1 MAPEQPSETR
11 LKTYRGSCHCGA
23 YIFDAKLPEASSINA
38 SECNCS
44 ICCRMASVWKFP
56 LRSSDIAFVKGD
68 PATLTCYA
76 FGNKAFTYKFCPKCG
91 ISLLVAGYV
100 QPPKEGEE
108 REPEIALSMRAIQ
121 QGQGLDI
128 WKMDLGS
135 MDGASFAPVYEPP
148 AYTGPEPKAEVEGG
162 KVYTGSCHCGAV
174 RVAVKTKPLDKTYEG
189 PIYECNCSICRRQ
202 GCLWIYPNKEQVEI
216 QGEENLGT
224 YTFGTH
230 ACGKTFC
237 KTCGVPVH
245 NQIYTL
251 TEEQLGKFSEDVR
264 NFISGAAHLK
274 PINIRLLNG
283 INTKELNVSRVDG
296 YSRPPVFVEP
306 QP

>member
-1 MAPEQPSETR
+1 MASEQPSETR

-44 ICCRMASVWKFP
+44 ICSRLGAIWKFP
-56 LRSSDIAFVKGD
+56 LRSADITFVKGD
-68 PATLTCYA
+68 PATLTGYA

-91 ISLLVAGYV
+91 VSLLVTGYL

-108 REPEIALSMRAIQ
+108 REPEIAVSLRAIQ

-128 WKMDLGS
+128 WKMDLGL
-135 MDGASFAPVYEPP
+135 
-148 AYTGPEPKAEVEGG
+148 
-162 KVYTGSCHCGAV
+162 
-174 RVAVKTKPLDKTYEG
+174 VAVKTKALDKTYEG
-189 PIYECNCSICRRQ
+189 PIYDCNCSICRRH
-202 GCLWIYPNKEQVEI
+202 GYIWIYPSKEQVEI
-216 QGEENLGT
+216 QGEENLGA
-224 YTFGTH
+224 YAFGTH
-230 ACGKTFC
+230 AWPKTFC

-245 NQIYTL
+245 NELQAL
-251 TEEQLGKFSEDVR
+251 TDEQLGKFSEDVR
-264 NFISGAAHLK
+264 NFILGHAHMK

>member
-1 MAPEQPSETR
+1 MTSEQPSEAR
-11 LKTYRGSCHCGA
+11 LKTYRGCCHCGA

-44 ICCRMASVWKFP
+44 ICSRLGAVWKFP
-56 LRSSDIAFVKGD
+56 LRSEDIAFVKGD
-68 PATLTCYA
+68 LATLTSYA
-76 FGNKAFTYKFCPKCG
+76 FGNKMITYKFCPKCG
-91 ISLLVAGYV
+91 VSLVGVGYL

-108 REPEIALSMRAIQ
+108 REPAIAVSLRAIQ

-128 WKMDLGS
+128 WKMDLGFV
-135 MDGASFAPVYEPP
+135 DGASFPPVYESPV
-148 AYTGPEPKAEVEGG
+148 YTGPEPKAEVEGG
-162 KVYTGSCHCGAV
+162 KLYTGSCHCGAV
-174 RVAVKTKPLDKTYEG
+174 RVAVKTKPLGKTYDA
-189 PIYECNCSICRRQ
+189 PIRECNCSICLRH
-202 GCLWIYPNKEQVEI
+202 GALWIYPNKEQVEI

-230 ACGKTFC
+230 AWGKTFC

-245 NQIYTL
+245 NQIQAL

-264 NFISGAAHLK
+264 NFILGAAHLK
-274 PINIRLLNG
+274 PVNIRILNG
-283 INTKELNVSRVDG
+283 INTKELNVSRIDG
-296 YSRPPVFVEP
+296 YSMPPVFVEP